1 MKKNTLRLTALFM
14 AIAMIF
20 ALAACG
26 GSSSGSTTAEAPA
39 EEAAAPAEE
48 AAAPAAEEAAE
59 PAEES
64 APAEEGAPVY
74 GGTFTTYFQEFYTE
88 YDAASNDNRNHVDL
102 YCDSLWGIDWTK
114 RDELGFT
121 SSYYDVNY
129 ITGYIA
135 KDWEIADDFTSMTV
149 TLQDGITFADKTAVG
164 MDAQY
169 DVYGGR
175 ALTAADV
182 KYSYDRVMGFEG
194 LEPVVMEQTDWPGT
208 LYMLESVEAPDD
220 ATVIFHFNTDTELAV
235 QSFMCVMLNIC
246 GPEWDELSAEQKT
259 DWHYAGGTGAFIL
272 TDHTDDNTMSF
283 TANPNYWRMDA
294 DGNKLPYLGQINL
307 VHVLDTATMLSSFIG
322 GELQALVANNQLI
335 SRDEAAQLKDGTY
348 IEKVY
353 TDGCPAVALK
363 LGNAPVEAL
372 TDINVRKA
380 MQYAIDVEAISE
392 FMGYTYGSD
401 DEKMINLYLDST
413 AWYNADAVSD
423 ETKAEYLTYDPD
435 LAKQLLE
442 EAGYADGFSFDV
454 YLFVAQPVDAFQVAA
469 EYLSEVGITMNV
481 HVVQSPPEMGAHGSN
496 PDDPASQFGSI
507 ATDKLA
513 SIVRGIPSGGAMD
526 TVFHNNAEI
535 DALVEDFNTA
545 STLDEQLTAADAL
558 NEAYLA
564 QHYLMIVTY
573 GQQYSSYASTALHGW
588 NGEKWTQY
596 YTAGDIFA
604 NLWVE

>member
-1 MKKNTLRLTALFM
+1 MKKNFLRLACLILVF
-14 AIAMIF
+14 AMVF
-20 ALAACG
+20 SLAACG
-26 GSSSGSTTAEAPA
+26 SKPADTAAEPAAEEAAEAPAEEAEAPA
-39 EEAAAPAEE
+39 EEAAEETAEE
-48 AAAPAAEEAAE
+48 
-59 PAEES
+59 

-102 YCDSLWGIDWTK
+102 FCDSLWGIDWDK
-114 RDELGFT
+114 RGELGFT

-135 KDWEIADDFTSMTV
+135 KDWEIADDFSSLTV
-149 TLQDGITFADKTAVG
+149 TLQDGVTFADKTAVG

-175 ALTAADV
+175 ALTAEDV

-208 LYMLESVEAPDD
+208 LYMLESVEVVDD
-220 ATVIFHFNTDTELAV
+220 ATVKFNFNTSTELAV

-246 GPEWDELSAEQKT
+246 GPEWDELTAEQKT

-272 TDHTDDNTMSF
+272 TDHTDDNTMTF
-283 TANPNYWRMDA
+283 TANPNYWRTDA
-294 DGNKLPYLGQINL
+294 DGNKLPYLGTINL
-307 VHVLDTATMLSSFIG
+307 VHVLDTATMLSAFIG

-335 SRDEAAQLKDGTY
+335 SKDEAAQLKEGTY
-348 IEKVY
+348 VEKVY

-380 MQYAIDVEAISE
+380 MQYAIDVNAISE
-392 FMGYTYGSD
+392 YMGYAYDSD
-401 DEKMINLYLDST
+401 EAKMINLYLDST

-423 ETKAEYLTYDPD
+423 ETEAEYLTYDPD
-435 LAKQLLE
+435 LAKQMLAD
-442 EAGYADGFSFDV
+442 AGYADGFSFDV
-454 YLFVAQPVDAFQVAA
+454 YLFVAQPVEAFQLAA
-469 EYLSEVGITMNV
+469 EYLAEVGITMNIN
-481 HVVQSPPEMGAHGSN
+481 VVQSPPEMGAHGSN

-526 TVFHNNAEI
+526 TVFHNNAQI
-535 DALVEDFNTA
+535 DAMVEDFNTA
-545 STLDEQLTAADAL
+545 GTLDDQLAAADAL

-564 QHYLMIVTY
+564 QHYMIIVSY
-573 GQQYSSYASTALHGW
+573 GQQYSSYVSTALHGW